1 MLRILQFLYRIRAF
15 ILFVLL
21 EVLAIGMIVTN
32 NSPQGAA
39 FFNSSN
45 QLVGNALKKQ
55 ADVVQFFSLADANE
69 SLTEENARIMGQ
81 LIAFKSKP
89 DSMSITLDSALA
101 ATYEFRGARV
111 IANSLRFSQNY
122 LTLNKGSKH
131 GVKPGMGV
139 FNSEGV
145 VGRVKSVSENYA
157 VAFSLLNT
165 GLMVSSK
172 LKTSE
177 VLSSVQW
184 DGANSSEAKLLY
196 VPRHV
201 RAQEGD
207 SVVTSGFNAVFPEGI
222 LIGII
227 SKVEPDKKDPNYLD
241 LTVRLSTDFS
251 KLTYVYLVENTKF
264 NELDSLYSK
273 SEMTNEY

>member
-15 ILFVLL
+15 ILFVFL
-21 EVLAIGMIVTN
+21 EVAAVWMIVSN

-45 QLVGNALKKQ
+45 ALVGSILKRQ

-69 SLTEENARIMGQ
+69 ALTAENAEILQ
-81 LIAFKSKP
+81 TLLALQAKP
-89 DSMSITLDSALA
+89 DSMQLSLDSTFA
-101 ATYEFRGARV
+101 ATYEFHGARV
-111 IANSLRFSQNY
+111 IGNSLRFSQNY
-122 LTLNKGSKH
+122 ITLNKGAKD
-131 GVKPGMGV
+131 GIKAGMGI
-139 FNSEGV
+139 FNPEGV

-172 LKTSE
+172 IKSTD
-177 VLSSVQW
+177 VFGSVQW
-184 DGANSSEAKLLY
+184 DGKSSTEARLLF

-201 RAQEGD
+201 KTQEGD
-207 SVVTSGFNAVFPEGI
+207 TVVTSGFNAVFPEGI
-222 LIGII
+222 QIGII
-227 SKVEPDKKDPNYLD
+227 SKVAPNEKDPNYLD

-251 KLTYVYLVENTKF
+251 KVSYVYLVENTEF
-264 NELDSLYSK
+264 DELDSLNRQ
-273 SEMTNEY
+273 SEISNEY

>member
-15 ILFVLL
+15 ILFILL
-21 EVLAIGMIVTN
+21 EVLAIGMIVSN

-45 QLVGNALKKQ
+45 QLVGNVLKKQ
-55 ADVVQFFSLADANE
+55 ADIVQFFSLADANE
-69 SLTEENARIMGQ
+69 ALTEENAQIMEQ
-81 LIAFKSKP
+81 LIAFQSKP
-89 DSMSITLDSALA
+89 DSMSIPLDSMLA

-131 GVKPGMGV
+131 GIKPGMGV

-165 GLMVSSK
+165 GLMISSK
-172 LKTSE
+172 IKSSE

-184 DGANSSEAKLLY
+184 DGSNSSEAKLLY

-201 RAQEGD
+201 TAQAGD
-207 SVVTSGFNAVFPEGI
+207 SVITSGFNAVFPEGI
-222 LIGII
+222 LIGVI

-241 LTVRLSTDFS
+241 LTVKLSTNFS

-264 NELDSLYSK
+264 NELDSLYRQ

>member
-21 EVLAIGMIVTN
+21 EVLAIGMIVSN

-45 QLVGNALKKQ
+45 QLVGNVLKKQ
-55 ADVVQFFSLADANE
+55 ADIVQFFSLADANE
-69 SLTEENARIMGQ
+69 ALTEENAQIMGR
-81 LIAFKSKP
+81 LIAFQSKP
-89 DSMSITLDSALA
+89 DSMPITLDSAMEA
-101 ATYEFRGARV
+101 SYEFRGARV

-131 GVKPGMGV
+131 GIKPGMGV

-145 VGRVKSVSENYA
+145 VGRVKSVSENYS

-165 GLMVSSK
+165 GLMISSK
-172 LKTSE
+172 IKSSE

-201 RAQEGD
+201 TTQAGD
-207 SVVTSGFNAVFPEGI
+207 SVITSGFNAVFPEGI

-241 LTVRLSTDFS
+241 LTVKLSTDFS
-251 KLTYVYLVENTKF
+251 RLTYVYLVENTKF
-264 NELDSLYSK
+264 NELDSLYSQ